1 MNLYISLYS
10 IVPYI
15 CGVSCGYL
23 NINNYEVYI
32 EYEEDEVYENP
43 SFIALP
49 YIDSLTYRN
58 LKNEFLNKY
67 FPRKSKMF
75 TKMNDDEF
83 EDYFHIMINDNLLT
97 DDWYKYEDDFKIKIL
112 KNWCDEH
119 NIQYTLKKQNSDEVL
134 L

>member
-1 MNLYISLYS
+1 MYISLYS

-49 YIDSLTYRN
+49 YIDSLIYRN
-58 LKNEFLNKY
+58 LKNEFLN
-67 FPRKSKMF
+67 
-75 TKMNDDEF
+75 
-83 EDYFHIMINDNLLT
+83 
-97 DDWYKYEDDFKIKIL
+97 
-112 KNWCDEH
+112 
-119 NIQYTLKKQNSDEVL
+119 
-134 L
+134 

>member
-67 FPRKSKMF
+67 FPRKSKTF
-75 TKMNDDEF
+75 IKMNDDEF

-134 L
+134 